1 MTETRRLLCVDPC
14 CSGFPGEKFKRFGL
28 GVDK

>member
-1 MTETRRLLCVDPC
+1 MTETHRESRVEPYS
-14 CSGFPGEKFKRFGL
+14 CSFHGGKFKRFGL